1 MQSTSKR
8 RQLTEERLLDALEV
22 VLIRDGV
29 RKLSVNAIVD
39 EAGVG
44 KPLLY
49 RYFDNLPGLLAA
61 WAERRG
67 SPQASYGGTG
77 DGREPEDDEEFR
89 QRIAAELV
97 AMATTLRNQPIM
109 LEILAEELTADSEL
123 SEILRDVRR
132 RQSRP
137 YLRAMLNDNRYVD
150 PSIRGR
156 IIILNAAIHY
166 LAMRA
171 CRAPAFMGL
180 RLDTVA
186 GWNEAMAMVE
196 DIARD

>member
-67 SPQASYGGTG
+67 SLQASYGDTG
-77 DGREPEDDEEFR
+77 DGREPEDDDEFR

-150 PSIRGR
+150 PAIRGR

-180 RLDTVA
+180 RLDTAA